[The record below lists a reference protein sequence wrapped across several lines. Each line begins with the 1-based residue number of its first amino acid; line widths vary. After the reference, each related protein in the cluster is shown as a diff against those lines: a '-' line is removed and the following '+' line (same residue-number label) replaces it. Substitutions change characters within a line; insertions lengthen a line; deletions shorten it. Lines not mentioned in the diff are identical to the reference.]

1 MNSIYLVLWLLP
13 LLSVLFLWALLASRS
28 GRSPAHSRAFYSG
41 AVGLIAIPVWLFGFL
56 GMVVQLAWAT
66 FASPAGALFLVGS
79 LSLLGSAIV
88 SSFSLVV
95 LPRAKGA
102 A

>member
-1 MNSIYLVLWLLP
+1 MNPMSLVLWLLP
-13 LLSVLFLWALLASRS
+13 LLSVLFLLALLASRP
-28 GRSPAHSRAFYSG
+28 GRRAAHSRAFYSG

-79 LSLLGSAIV
+79 LLLLGSALA

-95 LPRAKGA
+95 LQRAKSA